1 MHRKDDKG
9 GCVTFEGFTLLEA
22 LDAVKHPERPLD
34 KPLRLPL
41 QDVYKIGGMCHF
53 LGPTYHR
60 LKLFISVYLDTTVTR
75 MHSSRMRTVRSSS
88 RLPGGGCLPQY
99 ILGYVC
105 PGGVCPGDVC
115 SSAYWD
121 MYAQGM
127 SAPVHAWIHTP
138 TLEQIPPNLGRHP
151 LLGRTPRA
159 DIPWADTPVGRHPP
173 GQTPPVH
180 AGIRSTSGRYA
191 SHWNAFL
198 FYLFTSHCILAIY
211 FQVGMT
217 LLMRLRVIVAK
228 H

>member
-88 RLPGGGCLPQY
+88 RLPGGG
-99 ILGYVC
+99 VC
-105 PGGVCPGDVC
+105 PSACWDMFAQGGVYPSTC
-115 SSAYWD
+115 WD
-121 MYAQGM
+121 
-127 SAPVHAWIHTP
+127 T
-138 TLEQIPPNLGRHP
+138 HP
-151 LLGRTPRA
+151 S
-159 DIPWADTPVGRHPP
+159 V
-173 GQTPPVH
+173 
-180 AGIRSTSGRYA
+180 
-191 SHWNAFL
+191 
-198 FYLFTSHCILAIY
+198 
-211 FQVGMT
+211 
-217 LLMRLRVIVAK
+217 K
-228 H
+228 E